1 MRLHALEVEN
11 FRKFDRPHRVG
22 GFGAGV
28 NVLAG
33 PNELGKSTLL
43 LAIHAALFEKFD
55 ANTAVTRGFRT
66 RGNDAAPRV
75 ALSFETDAADGAAGS
90 WRIEKRFLSRPHAVL
105 TGPDGRRHEGDAAET
120 RLRDMLGFDR
130 QARSV
135 DLGLWDA
142 LLVAQGGSFEQPE
155 FGERACRTIGECL
168 RAEIGAL
175 TGTGRAD
182 AVLAASEAALAAI
195 RDRNNRPRGRAR
207 AVLDRLAGLD
217 AALATLRT
225 RSERFAADAD
235 RLLALERTRAHLRG
249 RRADPAS
256 DRELAS
262 LRAAREHAIERAA
275 RTDAALHAC
284 RLATVRRE
292 AAESAVARRGALD
305 DAVADAERD
314 ATASAAREAERA
326 TRRDER
332 TAEAAAATAA
342 RDAAAAARTEAAGR
356 HRRAREAA
364 EHGEARALLA
374 ARTAL
379 LARARVAADA
389 VRAAAARLDAHRAT
403 PAALETIRARARAH
417 EAASAALL
425 AGATTVE
432 IALRADAPS
441 VRRDGAPLA
450 RGPDG
455 FARLVLD
462 ADAVLEIEGVGQIRI
477 RPPASDRAEARR
489 RASVA
494 ADGLARALDTV
505 GCASV
510 DAAEAAL
517 AARDADARALDAAR
531 ASLAPLVPG
540 DAARDLAPGLE
551 ALAAEV
557 ERIRAQ
563 LSPVPPADGAGAA
576 GAGVAGADGAGADWA
591 SADGADADAGPADAE
606 ARARGL
612 AACRLAETDAEAA
625 LADATARARMLEQR
639 REAAAIAHA
648 EARVEADHAA
658 RALAERRARRADEQ
672 AASTGEDLAAALA
685 EAKGAEADAARRL
698 EAFLAAAA
706 GAPEAETLALSI
718 TRLEQGQRNER
729 EEEAHLAEE
738 AAELRARIDEAGG
751 LGLAEEEA
759 SLARER
765 AVLAAEDAAIGRE
778 AASLELLV
786 ATLRETVLETRAV
799 ALRPLADGVG
809 RHLARLLPDAV
820 PHYDDDYGIRAVSRR
835 GGGDESFADLS
846 GGTREQVAV
855 LARVALGEMLRA
867 AGRPAMI
874 VLDDALAFSDPDR
887 IDRMF
892 DVLTDAATRLQVLV
906 LTCRDDLFR
915 RLGGTRLRIEAVP

>member
-11 FRKFDRPHRVG
+11 FRKFDRPHRVA

-75 ALSFETDAADGAAGS
+75 ALSFETDAADGTAGS

-305 DAVADAERD
+305 DAVADAER
-314 ATASAAREAERA
+314 AAAASAAREAERA

-557 ERIRAQ
+557 ERLSARSSRPCRLPTGRARRA
-563 LSPVPPADGAGAA
+563 PAWRAPT
-576 GAGVAGADGAGADWA
+576 GAGADV
-591 SADGADADAGPADAE
+591 ADADAGPADAE

-765 AVLAAEDAAIGRE
+765 AVLAAEDASIGRE